1 MKQKALVLSLVLTI
15 ALGIALPALSDDNEA
30 VSGFSADF
38 VNDLERVGGRLVQ
51 LAEAI
56 PADKF
61 GWAPSE
67 GVRTVSEVYMHVVGV
82 NFFMPSGLGAAP
94 PEGMEM
100 PENPMAFMQ
109 EMEANVTSQAEVVK
123 KLKASFEYAAAAV
136 PSVTDL
142 ETEIDMFGF
151 PASKRAYLFILMNHA
166 HEHLGQSIAYARSI
180 GVTPPWSQPQ
190 GDDG

>member
-1 MKQKALVLSLVLTI
+1 MKQTVLVLSVVLTI
-15 ALGIALPALSDDNEA
+15 ALGIAMPAMSEHHEA
-30 VSGFSADF
+30 ESGFSADF
-38 VNDLERVGGRLVQ
+38 VADLERVGGRLVQ

-82 NFFMPSGLGAAP
+82 NFFMPPGLGAAP

-109 EMEANVTSQAEVVK
+109 EMEANVTSQADVVK

>member
-1 MKQKALVLSLVLTI
+1 
-15 ALGIALPALSDDNEA
+15 
-30 VSGFSADF
+30 
-38 VNDLERVGGRLVQ
+38 
-51 LAEAI
+51 
-56 PADKF
+56 
-61 GWAPSE
+61 
-67 GVRTVSEVYMHVVGV
+67 
-82 NFFMPSGLGAAP
+82 
-94 PEGMEM
+94 MEM